1 MLCLCTFQ
9 SHASLLKVAD
19 ELKDGTT
26 IGLLSQKFDFEWRTN
41 MINRFRSGE
50 IQVLLST
57 YGYISG
63 LKIPSLR
70 YQAIFDV
77 PFFNEGAMDIN
88 SYIAAIG
95 CIGRDGKNSLQFVF
109 LDEQE
114 LPFIHETLTSFQLN
128 SKIVRRH

>member
-1 MLCLCTFQ
+1 M
-9 SHASLLKVAD
+9 AD

-26 IGLLSQKFDFEWRTN
+26 IGLLSQKFDFELRTN
-41 MINRFRSGE
+41 TINQFRSGE

-95 CIGRDGKNSLQFVF
+95 CIGRNGQKSIQFD
-109 LDEQE
+109 LLNEQE